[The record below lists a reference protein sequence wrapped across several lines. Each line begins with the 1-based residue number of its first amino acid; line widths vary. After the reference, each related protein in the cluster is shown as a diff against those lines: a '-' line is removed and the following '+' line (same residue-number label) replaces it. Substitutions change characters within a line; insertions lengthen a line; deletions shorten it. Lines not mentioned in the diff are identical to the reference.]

1 MEMQTTDKSAASAVQ
16 QRRVAA
22 LRRAYQRLLGRKP
35 GTLERS
41 LIDRLARAEA
51 VALDPTTST
60 ADFYRADNIARRA
73 RAQFD
78 RIIAKRDHAPASGP
92 SLAEYLASTHGN
104 ATAEDAA

>member
-1 MEMQTTDKSAASAVQ
+1 MDQQTANMSVATEL
-16 QRRVAA
+16 QRRVAS